1 MTSWTRIDLGLAV
14 VVALLAMWLAWPTGE
29 VARAPTLTALA
40 AQAVSS
46 IRIEHADRLE
56 MAFSRDADAWAMTY
70 PHAAAADPRRVGQ
83 LLAIAA
89 APVLQQLDAADEP
102 GRYGLDRPSA
112 VVQFDAVRIEFGDRD
127 PSQQARYVRVDQDIA
142 AIDELYFNLAMLPAT
157 HFRAATATP

>member
-70 PHAAAADPRRVGQ
+70 PHAAAADPLRF
-83 LLAIAA
+83 AEEAA
-89 APVLQQLDAADEP
+89 ARIRPRRCQLGQESRQLA
-102 GRYGLDRPSA
+102 GL
-112 VVQFDAVRIEFGDRD
+112 VR
-127 PSQQARYVRVDQDIA
+127 
-142 AIDELYFNLAMLPAT
+142 
-157 HFRAATATP
+157 